1 MSVINTNVKSLFAQN
16 ALTSN
21 NRSLNTAMEQLST
34 GKRINRAANDAA
46 GLAIAEKMTSQ
57 IRGLN
62 MAIRNINDGI
72 SLAQTAEGALNEV
85 SGLMQRMRELKVQE
99 QNGTYDA
106 AQKLYITNEM
116 KDLGK
121 QIDNIVNNTKWNTL
135 EIKATAGFKIT
146 DTEDGGTAEGGLLV
160 KFVSTGITGLKDDST
175 VAGIDTAIGKVNE
188 QRSALG
194 AMINRM
200 VFAADNLSNVSMN
213 ISASRSQILDTD
225 YASATADLARTQIVQ
240 QAATAMLAQA
250 NQQPASVLSLLQ

>member
-46 GLAIAEKMTSQ
+46 GLGIAEKMTSQ

-72 SLAQTAEGALNEV
+72 SLAQTAEGSLNEA
-85 SGLMQRMRELKVQE
+85 SGLMQRIRELKVQSLNE
-99 QNGTYDA
+99 TLDA
-106 AQKLYITNEM
+106 AQLGFVNNEI
-116 KDLGK
+116 DELGK
-121 QIDNIVNNTKWNTL
+121 QIDKIVDNTKWNTHVVG
-135 EIKATAGFKIT
+135 KAAGFKIT
-146 DTEDGGTAEGGLLV
+146 STEDGGIADLLV
-160 KFVSTGITGLKDDST
+160 KFDPDGIKGLDKAKT
-175 VAGIDTAIGKVNE
+175 VVEIDVALGKVNS
-188 QRSALG
+188 QRSNLG
-194 AMINRM
+194 ATINRM
-200 VFAADNLSNVSMN
+200 VFAADNLANVSMN
-213 ISASRSQILDTD
+213 ISASRSQIMDTD
-225 YASATADLARTQIVQ
+225 YASATADLARAQIIQ